1 MSTFDTFRRKASHV
15 AGNVVD
21 KGSEIL
27 ASGKVKLSIAKEKHA
42 VEELYYKIG
51 SETYR
56 HYKDTDEI
64 PAFLVALFDE
74 VEMRLNRMEEL
85 KNKDVQNNK
94 EEVPFAHYESLFRD
108 LDPEAAAARCG
119 VPYENGMFTVTLLG
133 ETYQIAWP
141 EYAITAENPKAF
153 ALKNIPTQTFLL
165 RYLLEGKKAGP
176 WMSFKTFREMPWGE
190 LYISPYTGRV
200 LTRAAFT
207 FGTRVGKFAEACEKM
222 GGARVEHGDAGY
234 EFDFLGGYRM
244 QIMVYAGDDEFPPS
258 SQVLYS
264 DNFETGFSAEDR
276 VVAGDI
282 LISSIKNNF

>member
-1 MSTFDTFRRKASHV
+1 MPFE
-15 AGNVVD
+15 
-21 KGSEIL
+21 KG
-27 ASGKVKLSIAKEKHA
+27 A
-42 VEELYYKIG
+42 
-51 SETYR
+51 
-56 HYKDTDEI
+56 
-64 PAFLVALFDE
+64 
-74 VEMRLNRMEEL
+74 
-85 KNKDVQNNK
+85 
-94 EEVPFAHYESLFRD
+94 
-108 LDPEAAAARCG
+108 
-119 VPYENGMFTVTLLG
+119 FTVTLLG
-133 ETYQIAWP
+133 EAYVITWP
-141 EYAITAENPKAF
+141 EYTISADNPKAF
-153 ALKNIPTQTFLL
+153 GLKNIPTQTFLL

-176 WMSFKTFREMPWGE
+176 WLSFKTFREMPWGE

-234 EFDFLGGYRM
+234 EFELLPGYRM